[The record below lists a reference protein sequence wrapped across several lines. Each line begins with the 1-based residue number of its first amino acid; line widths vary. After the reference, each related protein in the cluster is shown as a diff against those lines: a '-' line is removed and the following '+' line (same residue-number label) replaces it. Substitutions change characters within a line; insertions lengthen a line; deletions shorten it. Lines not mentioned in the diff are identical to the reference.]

1 MPFIVKPIE
10 EIKSI
15 EVQPMIDK
23 VESTEVDSLVGFYL
37 LISVLFLYLFRGLF
51 FGLLIFVLKISVL
64 VIFAFLTYSLI
75 LT

>member
-15 EVQPMIDK
+15 EVQPMINK
-23 VESTEVDSLVGFYL
+23 VEGTEVDSLVGFYL

-51 FGLLIFVLKISVL
+51 FGLLIFALKISVL